1 MREQLYKYDGYSKI
15 KAKSLPEQWLVEHK
29 LSLNRCVSKC
39 PSVLVIS
46 AFVVFGSWSRT
57 IDFNQGISIDT
68 HIN

>member
-1 MREQLYKYDGYSKI
+1 MREQLYKYDGYSKT

-46 AFVVFGSWSRT
+46 AFVVLVHGVELLT
-57 IDFNQGISIDT
+57 SIKGFP
-68 HIN
+68 

>member
-1 MREQLYKYDGYSKI
+1 MREQLYKYDGYSKT

-46 AFVVFGSWSRT
+46 AVVVLVLGVELLT
-57 IDFNQGISIDT
+57 SIKGFP
-68 HIN
+68 